1 MGNEEWQ
8 INFFKHNNRSPVEE
22 WLNGLPVDT
31 RSKILRH
38 IELLKNNGLSL
49 KEPFVKHIKD
59 KIYELRT
66 RDKDGIYRVLYFLH
80 SEKTFMLLHGF
91 VKKTDKTPGD
101 AIKIA
106 ENRMKEIINKTKNR
120 G

>member
-1 MGNEEWQ
+1 MSNEGWQ
-8 INFFKHNNRSPVEE
+8 INFFKHNNRSPIEE
-22 WLNGLPVDT
+22 WLNDLPIDT

-38 IELLKNNGLSL
+38 IELLKGNGLYL

-66 RDKDGIYRVLYFLH
+66 KDKDGIYRILYF
-80 SEKTFMLLHGF
+80 SYREKTFILLHGF
-91 VKKTDKTPGD
+91 VKKTNKTPGD

-106 ENRMKEIINKTKNR
+106 EKRMKEVIN
-120 G
+120 GG